1 MSAHYFDHHPASDYQ
16 PSTLIELL
24 RWRASR
30 QARQEAYTFLLDG
43 ESEEARLTYEELDR
57 RARAVGAWL
66 QTVAANGD
74 RVLLLYPPGLDY
86 IAAFFGCLYA
96 GAIAVPAYPPK
107 RNRSLLR
114 LQAIVSDA
122 RAGVALTT
130 ASLLSRIVPLF
141 SQNPYLEPLRW
152 LATDKL
158 EAGVENDWQEPAVS
172 STDLAFFQYT
182 SGSTGAPKG
191 VMLTHANL
199 LHNAALIYKACGHTP
214 DDRYVS
220 WLPTFHDMGFMA
232 GILQPLFGGFPV
244 TGMSPASFLQQPL
257 RWLKAISRYRA
268 TTSGGP

>member
-96 GAIAVPAYPPK
+96 GAIAVPVYPP
-107 RNRSLLR
+107 
-114 LQAIVSDA
+114 
-122 RAGVALTT
+122 
-130 ASLLSRIVPLF
+130 
-141 SQNPYLEPLRW
+141 
-152 LATDKL
+152 
-158 EAGVENDWQEPAVS
+158 EPARPARTLPRLASIVRS
-172 STDLAFFQYT
+172 AEPTLVVTTDRIRST
-182 SGSTGAPKG
+182 SGSLFPHAPE
-191 VMLTHANL
+191 LAT
-199 LHNAALIYKACGHTP
+199 
-214 DDRYVS
+214 
-220 WLPTFHDMGFMA
+220 
-232 GILQPLFGGFPV
+232 
-244 TGMSPASFLQQPL
+244 L
-257 RWLKAISRYRA
+257 RWIAA
-268 TTSGGP
+268 D